1 MRKGRTRNIRAI
13 DLGYTTAIAVSPSMG
28 VRLLNSFTLILGRLT
43 KMLVKML
50 YFFGWA
56 TAIVLTILEGIG
68 VISIGWFLATIGFW
82 IPAAVHIF
90 LLILYVV
97 SGLISGRLFK

>member
-1 MRKGRTRNIRAI
+1 
-13 DLGYTTAIAVSPSMG
+13 
-28 VRLLNSFTLILGRLT
+28 
-43 KMLVKML
+43 MLVKML